1 MQNWLDLNKYGINF
15 KKAVMPSSLA
25 FPILIIEDIEK
36 YNNSGAVN
44 ISELSKNSDFGISRL
59 GGEKKGRNQNTPIF
73 YITKSLKNKSGE
85 FEITKTLSKI
95 LNRSVE
101 EISNSKIK
109 VSDNSH
115 VIQSPFANIEAFNN
129 KCKNSSN
136 NFYGHSLFIV
146 KEEKEPINLIDLSQE
161 LLNSQHSLF
170 PKNNIENISFHTLDS
185 FGYDSSIV
193 KRVFTDPDDALKQ
206 GFFLSDLE
214 EISLKADKSVL
225 PVSINSDR
233 SINVIFDIEKLDA
246 LNYTSPTWDR
256 NFSLIEDF
264 NSIKS
269 LQESCKSVLNA
280 RLKNITS
287 TNEMADH
294 LENVSNVL
302 QNIHQS
308 QRSIKHFK
316 PINYNNEGINIF
328 LLKNKD
334 NEWRYIE
341 KNGFQKNDQPLNIS
355 NYNKI
360 LEKLAHSNNVL
371 LAAMDQKVF
380 SPEKLDSSL
389 NIVYKNHAELFKKF
403 TTNEQDSNDKIF
415 LNQTGIKIHHQV
427 FERNLREFNHEIG
440 LSLNNELTRKR
451 LNELH
456 ETNEP
461 YLNINQTGEYLDF
474 NELER
479 NVTHHTDSAIYE
491 DIFDIY
497 EKNKAS
503 TPLKSNPNFEKN
515 FTNLPF
521 GINET
526 IDKNH
531 TEVKEIFDAIQY
543 INFYSKPKFAD
554 LIETSLENK
563 EALINSLEREQL
575 KLNILKY
582 QIEKYFKNDES
593 PYGYLVFDHDND
605 GKYKA
610 FDSKAAYELASIR
623 ASKEINEKYQYVNF
637 ENKIMQKLDNFVNE
651 FQGIDTKTAEV
662 TLQYLSSK
670 TVTNEDNFIRSPLP
684 KNINYSFYSDV
695 IETISNSLKNN
706 DLNDLVLSLNQ
717 HIENF
722 EKATRLPF
730 SSYEIK
736 QDKQNRLLSFQGIN
750 HILDIAS
757 AQTGI
762 DVNQAKTRIYNEFL
776 KDQTSQPKLIDI
788 SGEFLLSNFTQNSRK
803 INLETES
810 YFLNQNSLKLEIHSK
825 IKKNDELLK
834 INSVTFESAKKEAFP
849 TYQAIRVGEILGVS
863 KMEMLNIISKIETNQ
878 NSIFNISGFEVSK
891 SNINDIQIEKEN
903 DNFKIIHKGEIVDE
917 YQGLDGLI
925 VKNKLN
931 ISKSLLGLVSDND
944 LANNIKNFDHYLTNQ
959 KYLTPTADEYYF
971 INKNINNSALEMTN
985 HAIKIFN
992 LENFKNQDEGF
1003 VVLTSVPK
1011 HTNDALYSRIIPQK
1025 WAIESDQILNV
1036 HPIQIVNK
1044 DHVFSAIDQNMAFGS
1059 SGISS
1064 QKLINT
1070 FEERKQLTLEEGKNI
1085 LTEKEF
1091 LIDLAK
1097 RNFLKLI
1104 EEKDSTTYS
1113 KLNEFKIGFS
1123 LSENNI
1129 PTLHLM
1135 DRKTPIEKD
1144 EYLLFDINREDLNS
1158 DQDVNNFASFVPL
1171 VEAALNQSRFS
1182 FKDYIEDAHK
1192 GINFPQLSNHIGSF
1206 GGDFSRDN
1214 VEKVYSETLHKLVKE
1229 HVAADTY
1236 LVLSN
1241 DNHLPRIALSDK
1253 PTALSIKID
1262 EVENFQDSEY
1272 IIQGL
1277 MQRLN
1282 LTNDR
1287 NIIESSNNITLRS
1300 INESSLKIIHQHF
1313 INEILNN
1320 SLHDLNYEGAKKLL
1334 ESSSL
1339 YTYKDTSGIHF
1350 SLSASEEKSKLLYL
1364 NDFTPITN
1372 IGSNLLENPQSSSNI
1387 QAFLESTNSLVENTR
1402 IISYKNTPII
1412 DNISN
1417 NDIFNSIDF
1426 TSSIT
1431 VFKYSDIENMSYD
1444 QVRNNIRKDTIWPEF
1459 NSIQALKSTQ
1469 YDFDAAILI
1478 NTLHRL
1484 IPAEPLKTNRD
1495 EKIEANTFNY
1505 FIKNMHSITSETN
1518 IEGVISSVKKA
1529 IVSTNNFD
1537 PLFIKSDPFFSEFNQ
1552 LIRVEPNNLLNNSEF
1567 RKAYEKTLIEMAKE
1581 LPNNDFI
1588 YRLDGI
1594 LSRNELK
1601 NGLNELIIKHS
1612 FGEEVDLSLG
1622 TDAKVNS
1629 KISQQTL
1636 NQIKIISL
1644 PEIIHENTSNKLA
1657 NWGVSI
1663 AIPDYK
1669 KNESPLIMDEIS
1681 KTIMSVSSQFGD
1693 PAIVRGANFSDNP
1706 SNKSSFPLPI
1716 IGGDYKPI
1724 FLNKLIENSVNN
1736 AISKEMKALS
1746 KEEFQLFSAQRAI
1759 TNQGIADWLV
1769 NSGIEPKT
1777 NEMKNLLSIYNIV
1790 KGDSTNVNFESVI
1803 LANADFNFKEA
1814 LNNFKRST
1822 TSYDSYDDEMR
1833 GRTYIAEN
1841 FVSSQ
1846 LESLLD
1852 KQNKYLNELNT
1863 KFLRAKHEDVNDSIH
1878 LLKLFSDQYEK
1889 LSSAKISFGEGTI
1902 KSYMEKHNMD
1912 LNDRSIISELT
1923 QLSKDSHLVVKAEN
1937 VLVENAKK
1945 SFVEGVYIKLNQEVK
1960 ENKDFILELNSKLG
1974 INIVSTETDLNSN
1987 LGRYIK
1993 NEYLQSEVS
2002 FEEKPSLLISD
2013 IVHTALYE
2021 ATLQSNK
2028 NIEVLKESDLILKAP
2043 ETSNLL
2049 FSMSAEN
2056 KLRVESHLE
2065 NKDEYRQINSPFNSL

>member
-1 MQNWLDLNKYGINF
+1 MQNWLDLSKYGINF
-15 KKAVMPSSLA
+15 KKAVMPSSLT

-44 ISELSKNSDFGISRL
+44 ISELTKNSDFGISRL
-59 GGEKKGRNQNTPIF
+59 GGDKKGRNQNTPIF
-73 YITKSLKNKSGE
+73 YISKSLKNKSGE
-85 FEITKTLSKI
+85 FEIIKTLSKI
-95 LNRSVE
+95 LNRSE
-101 EISNSKIK
+101 AEISNSRIK

-115 VIQSPFANIEAFNN
+115 VMQSPFANIEAFNN

-146 KEEKEPINLIDLSQE
+146 KEEKSPINLIDLSQE

-214 EISLKADKSVL
+214 EINLKADKSVL

-269 LQESCKSVLNA
+269 LQESCKHVLNA
-280 RLKNITS
+280 RLKNITN

-341 KNGFQKNDQPLNIS
+341 KNGFKKNDQPLNIL

-371 LAAMDQKVF
+371 LAAMDQQIF

-389 NIVYKNHAELFKKF
+389 KVVFKNHSELFKKF
-403 TTNEQDSNDKIF
+403 TTNEPDSNDKIF
-415 LNQTGIKIHHQV
+415 LNQSGIKIHHQV
-427 FERNLREFNHEIG
+427 FERNLREFDHEIG
-440 LSLNNELTRKR
+440 LNLNNELTRKR

-474 NELER
+474 KALEK
-479 NVTHHTDSAIYE
+479 NVIHHADSEIYD

-497 EKNKAS
+497 EKNQAP
-503 TPLKSNPNFEKN
+503 TPLNSKPIFEKK
-515 FTNLPF
+515 FTNLPL

-526 IDKNH
+526 IDKNY

-543 INFYSKPKFAD
+543 INFYSKPKLAA
-554 LIETSLENK
+554 LIETLPSDK
-563 EALINSLEREQL
+563 EALVNSLEREQL

-593 PYGYLVFDHDND
+593 TYGYLAFDHDND

-610 FDSKAAYELASIR
+610 FDSKAAYELASIS
-623 ASKEINEKYQYVNF
+623 ASKEIYAKYQHVNF
-637 ENKIMQKLDNFVNE
+637 ENKLMQKLENFVNE
-651 FQGIDTKTAEV
+651 FQGMDIKTAEI
-662 TLQYLSSK
+662 TSQYLSSK
-670 TVTNEDNFIRSPLP
+670 IVTNEDSFTKSPLP
-684 KNINYSFYSDV
+684 KNINNSFYSDV
-695 IETISNSLKNN
+695 IDTISGNLKNN
-706 DLNDLVLSLNQ
+706 DMDDLILSMNQ
-717 HIENF
+717 DIEKF

-730 SSYEIK
+730 TSFEIK
-736 QDKQNRLLSFQGIN
+736 QDKQNRLLSLQGIN

-762 DVNQAKTRIYNEFL
+762 DVNQVKSRIYNELL
-776 KDQTSQPKLIDI
+776 KEQSSQPKLRDI
-788 SGEFLLSNFTQNSRK
+788 SGEFLIANFTQNSRK

-810 YFLNQNSLKLEIHSK
+810 YFLNQNNLKLEIHNK
-825 IKKNDELLK
+825 IQKNDELLK
-834 INSVTFESAKKEAFP
+834 VNSVTFESAKKEAFP

-863 KMEMLNIISKIETNQ
+863 KKEMLSIISKIESNQ
-878 NSIFNISGFEVSK
+878 NSIFNISSFEVSK
-891 SNINDIQIEKEN
+891 NNIGDIQVKKEN
-903 DNFKIIHKGEIVDE
+903 DNFKVFHRDE
-917 YQGLDGLI
+917 VIGKYQGLNGLI
-925 VKNKLN
+925 IKNKLD
-931 ISKSLLGLVSDND
+931 ISKSLLDLKSDND
-944 LANNIKNFDHYLTNQ
+944 LANNIKNFDYYVTNQ
-959 KYLTPTADEYYF
+959 KYLSPTADEYYF
-971 INKNINNSALEMTN
+971 INKNTNNSALEMAN
-985 HAIKIFN
+985 HAVKIFN
-992 LENFKNQDEGF
+992 QEDLKNYDGSF

-1011 HTNDALYSRIIPQK
+1011 HINDPLYSRIIPQI
-1025 WAIESDQILNV
+1025 WATESDQILNL
-1036 HPIQIVNK
+1036 HPIQVVNK
-1044 DHVFSAIDQNMAFGS
+1044 DDVYAAINENMNFGS

-1070 FEERKQLTLEEGKNI
+1070 FEERKHLMLEDGKNI
-1085 LTEKEF
+1085 LTENEF

-1097 RNFLKLI
+1097 RNYLKLV
-1104 EEKDSTTYS
+1104 EEKDSTTFS

-1144 EYLLFDINREDLNS
+1144 EYLLFDINREDLTN
-1158 DQDVNNFASFVPL
+1158 DQDMNNFASFVPL

-1182 FKDYIEDAHK
+1182 FKDYIDNAHK
-1192 GINFPQLSNHIGSF
+1192 EINFPELNNHIDSF
-1206 GGDFSRDN
+1206 GGDFSRNN
-1214 VEKVYSETLHKLVKE
+1214 VEKIYSETLHKLVKE
-1229 HVAADTY
+1229 HVADETY

-1241 DNHLPRIALSDK
+1241 DNHLPRIALSEK

-1262 EVENFQDSEY
+1262 EVSSFQDSEY

-1282 LTNDR
+1282 ITNDK
-1287 NIIESSNNITLRS
+1287 NIIESSKNISLS
-1300 INESSLKIIHQHF
+1300 NVNESSLKIIHQHF

-1320 SLHDLNYEGAKKLL
+1320 SLHDLNYEGAKNLL
-1334 ESSSL
+1334 ESSNL
-1339 YTYKDTSGIHF
+1339 YAYKDASGVHF
-1350 SLSASEEKSKLLYL
+1350 SISASHEKSRLLYQ
-1364 NDFTPITN
+1364 NNFTPITN
-1372 IGSNLLENPQSSSNI
+1372 INSNLLKNPQSSNNI
-1387 QAFLESTNSLVENTR
+1387 QIFLESINSLDENARKIPHQKTQ
-1402 IISYKNTPII
+1402 IV

-1417 NDIFNSIDF
+1417 KEIINTIDF
-1426 TSSIT
+1426 TSSLT
-1431 VFKYSDIENMSYD
+1431 VFKYSDIENMSYE
-1444 QVRNNIRKDTIWPEF
+1444 QVRNNIRKDTIWPEY
-1459 NSIQALKSTQ
+1459 NSIQALRSKQ

-1484 IPAEPLKTNRD
+1484 IPAEPLKSNRD

-1505 FIKNMHSITSETN
+1505 FIKNMHSMTGERN
-1518 IEGVISSVKKA
+1518 IDGVIGSVKKA

-1537 PLFIKSDPFFSEFNQ
+1537 PFFIKSDSFFSEFNN
-1552 LIRVEPNNLLNNSEF
+1552 LTRVDSNNLLNNSEF
-1567 RKAYEKTLIEMAKE
+1567 RKAYEKTLIEIAKE

-1594 LSRNELK
+1594 LSKTELK
-1601 NGLNELIIKHS
+1601 NDFNELIIKHS
-1612 FGEEVDLSLG
+1612 FGEEVGLNLG
-1622 TDAKVNS
+1622 SDAKANS
-1629 KISQQTL
+1629 KISQHTL

-1644 PEIIHENTSNKLA
+1644 PEIKNENTSNTLA
-1657 NWGVSI
+1657 NWDVSI
-1663 AIPDYK
+1663 AIPDYR
-1669 KNESPLIMDEIS
+1669 KNETPLIMDEIT
-1681 KTIMSVSSQFGD
+1681 KTLMSVSSQFGD
-1693 PAIVRGANFSDNP
+1693 TAIVRGANFSDNP
-1706 SNKSSFPLPI
+1706 SNKSSFPLPV
-1716 IGGDYKPI
+1716 IGGDYKPL

-1746 KEEFQLFSAQRAI
+1746 KEEFQLFSAQRAL
-1759 TNQGIADWLV
+1759 TDQGVADWLV

-1777 NEMKNLLSIYNIV
+1777 NEMKDLLSIYNIV
-1790 KGDSTNVNFESVI
+1790 KGDPTNIKLESVI
-1803 LANADFNFKEA
+1803 LANADFNFNEA
-1814 LNNFKRST
+1814 LNSFKRST
-1822 TSYDSYDDEMR
+1822 ISYDSYDDDMR
-1833 GRTYIAEN
+1833 GRTYVAEN

-1846 LESLLD
+1846 LDSLLD

-1878 LLKLFSDQYEK
+1878 LLKLFSDQYVK
-1889 LSSAKISFGEGTI
+1889 LSNAKISFGEGTI
-1902 KSYMEKHNMD
+1902 KSYMERHNMD
-1912 LNDRSIISELT
+1912 LNDRSVISELT
-1923 QLSKDSHLVVKAEN
+1923 QLSKDSHLIIKAEN

-1945 SFVEGVYIKLNQEVK
+1945 SFVEGVYKNLNEEIK

-1974 INIVSTETDLNSN
+1974 INIGTTETDLNSN
-1987 LGRYIK
+1987 LGKYIK
-1993 NEYLQSEVS
+1993 KEYLRSEVF
-2002 FEEKPSLLISD
+2002 FEEKPPLLIAD
-2013 IVHTALYE
+2013 IVQSALYE
-2021 ATLQSNK
+2021 ATLQSNN
-2028 NIEVLKESDLILKAP
+2028 NIEVLKESELILKAP
-2043 ETSNLL
+2043 ETSKLL
-2049 FSMSAEN
+2049 LSTNPEN
-2056 KLRVESHLE
+2056 KLRNDSHHE
-2065 NKDEYRQINSPFNSL
+2065 NKDEYRQINSPYNSL